1 LDHEK
6 VENVAGRVWGVEK
19 SVDVALDSTGA
30 CRQPCDIPALTFL
43 KTKLVGKIDQHVL
56 DLLLGQ
62 RDVGILTPRRLSKKN
77 KRRRRRF
84 FCFSYDRE
92 RQEKT

>member
-1 LDHEK
+1 MRKSKTLRDESGEK
-6 VENVAGRVWGVEK
+6 CRCGVRLNG
-19 SVDVALDSTGA
+19 SV
-30 CRQPCDIPALTFL
+30 RQAYNIPALTFL
-43 KTKLVGKIDQHVL
+43 ETKLVGKIDQHVL